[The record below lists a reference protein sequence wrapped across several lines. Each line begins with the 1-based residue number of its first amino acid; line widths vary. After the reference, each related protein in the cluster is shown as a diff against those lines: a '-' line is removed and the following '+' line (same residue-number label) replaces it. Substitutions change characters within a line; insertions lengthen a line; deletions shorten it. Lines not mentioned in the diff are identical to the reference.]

1 MSNVLSKDLTLNDKS
16 KVMLDNSF
24 IAKDQVKQKIFEA

>member
-16 KVMLDNSF
+16 KVMLDINL
-24 IAKDQVKQKIFEA
+24 IAKDQV

>member
-24 IAKDQVKQKIFEA
+24 IAKDQVK